1 MNGGPFKSR
10 RRRMGF
16 HFRLGPDEQ
25 GFIIGGIHCRLLH
38 RRYPTLTGIVDR
50 QHCCTGILSMTVSD
64 CHSNFVYYTPN
75 CRERRAI
82 INQSPINA
90 SYNLAQSHI
99 ADMTTVSRKLTC
111 LAKMSTLC

>member
-1 MNGGPFKSR
+1 MGVHLSLGG
-10 RRRMGF
+10 
-16 HFRLGPDEQ
+16 EEW
-25 GFIIGGIHCRLLH
+25 GFISDYAQMNRDSLLGGFIADC
-38 RRYPTLTGIVDR
+38 YTGATLPVTGIVDR